1 MYTQKA
7 QIMSS
12 KSKNQYLQYSES
24 LESETSPFRTISQRA
39 MKDSL
44 SSLIGK
50 NICIGGRRTSVR
62 LEPEM
67 WDALYDIAT
76 REQATIHH
84 ICSLI
89 ALRKHRMSTLTAAI
103 RVFLLLYY
111 RAASTEEGHA
121 RVKHGDFATML
132 KRAKLSEDDIKDHLI
147 NKTYVKVNI

>member
-1 MYTQKA
+1 
-7 QIMSS
+7 MSL
-12 KSKNQYLQYSES
+12 KSKNQHLQYSES
-24 LESETSPFRTISQRA
+24 LESEISPFKTNSHRVMRDA
-39 MKDSL
+39 A

-50 NICIGGRRTSVR
+50 NICVGGRRTSVR

-76 REQATIHH
+76 REQTTIHH

-121 RVKHGDFATML
+121 RVKHGDFTTML
-132 KRAKLSEDDIKDHLI
+132 KRAKLSEDDMKDHFI
-147 NKTYVKVNI
+147 NKIA

>member
-1 MYTQKA
+1 
-7 QIMSS
+7 MSL
-12 KSKNQYLQYSES
+12 KSKNQHLQYSES
-24 LESETSPFRTISQRA
+24 LESETFALKDISHRMMREVQ
-39 MKDSL
+39 

-50 NICIGGRRTSVR
+50 NVCVGGRRTSVR

-76 REQATIHH
+76 REQTTIHH

-121 RVKHGDFATML
+121 RVKHGDFAIML
-132 KRAKLSEDDIKDHLI
+132 KRAKLSEDDIKDHF
-147 NKTYVKVNI
+147 TYKAG